1 MGSFSYQGYDTAA
14 LDIQYNARASVAS
27 FEDEYARQVAVSQ
40 GVLKDFNRQTG
51 IIYDQKSGQSLD
63 FYPVEKDAPLFVWIH
78 GGYWRGGKAPDNAF
92 AVPGLHKHGFA
103 VAVLNYSLAPAV
115 TLDEIVRQI
124 RSAIS
129 FLHENRSRLGIGD
142 RPFVVGGSSAGGHL
156 SAMLSSDDWFSSSSV
171 PDDIIGV
178 VLDLSGLHDLT
189 PLMHTHVNA
198 WMNFDEDM
206 IARNSPQFLL
216 PVKSDVTLIASVG
229 GLETSEFRRQT
240 NAYASAWSR
249 ASYKAVVVDMSDYN
263 HFNLPLTL
271 IEPDGK
277 LVRAVVE
284 AYARYRKGNA
294 Q

>member
-1 MGSFSYQGYDTAA
+1 MGSFSYQGYDTGA
-14 LDIQYNARASVAS
+14 LDVQYNARASVTS
-27 FEDEYARQVAVSQ
+27 FEDEYAKQVIVSQ

-51 IIYDQKSGQSLD
+51 IIYDQQSGQSLD
-63 FYPVEKDAPLFVWIH
+63 FYPAEKDAPLFVWIH
-78 GGYWRGGKAPDNAF
+78 GGYWRGGNAPDNAF
-92 AVPGLHKHGFA
+92 AVPGLHAHGFA
-103 VAVLNYSLAPAV
+103 VAVLNYILAPAV

-129 FLHENRSRLGIGD
+129 FLHANRSKLGLGN

-156 SAMLSSDDWFSSSSV
+156 SAMLSSDDWFSSYSV

-178 VLDLSGLHDLT
+178 VLDLSGLHDLS

-198 WMNFDEDM
+198 WMNFDADM

-229 GLETSEFRRQT
+229 GLETAEFRRQT
-240 NAYASAWSR
+240 DAYAKAWGQ
-249 ASYKAVVVDMSDYN
+249 AGYKAVVVDMSDYN

-284 AYARYRKGNA
+284 AYARYRKGND
-294 Q
+294 